1 MPTDEKDKKDQSGL
15 KKITEFAKFS
25 GKTSDK
31 DTIQCKSIKKQSVSA
46 LSPTSLEECSKKKQI
61 MEADGKNESGNDM
74 SEAGEP
80 LSGQVSGLK
89 ELLNPLINE
98 VRSLK
103 DSMEINYRKL
113 DDKYVQLE
121 SKLDNRYKNLEQVLL
136 KHKDESSQELK
147 DLKEAIIKQTGEIS
161 NEVSM
166 HMESTRWEMEVL
178 KEQNKILQF

>member
-46 LSPTSLEECSKKKQI
+46 LSPTSLEERSKKKQI
-61 MEADGKNESGNDM
+61 MEADGKNESGKDKG
-74 SEAGEP
+74 EAGEP

-98 VRSLK
+98 V
-103 DSMEINYRKL
+103 
-113 DDKYVQLE
+113 
-121 SKLDNRYKNLEQVLL
+121 
-136 KHKDESSQELK
+136 
-147 DLKEAIIKQTGEIS
+147 
-161 NEVSM
+161 
-166 HMESTRWEMEVL
+166 
-178 KEQNKILQF
+178 